1 MIKPRAIAGCAMIA
15 SIFCC
20 SCHREQFIRF
30 KKGLEYRIISI
41 GEGDSIRPGETLKL
55 HLKQVYHDSVL
66 NDTRDSLPFYQ
77 VYDSLSLTPESW
89 YIFGKLRKGDS
100 AIFRSVGDSAFKK
113 GIPPF
118 AKKGEWLYTC
128 LKVVD
133 IFGVK
138 QDFRD
143 DLRKE
148 MEKKRREYEQ
158 ATH

>member
-1 MIKPRAIAGCAMIA
+1 MIA

-41 GEGDSIRPGETLKL
+41 GEGDST
-55 HLKQVYHDSVL
+55 
-66 NDTRDSLPFYQ
+66 
-77 VYDSLSLTPESW
+77 
-89 YIFGKLRKGDS
+89 
-100 AIFRSVGDSAFKK
+100 FKK

-158 ATH
+158 ATN